1 MIPRNAST
9 TFKFQLL
16 FKDRIGIVFDIA
28 RLMTGQGLNIVSM
41 EVEQKDGFAKI
52 SMEIEQKNQN
62 FDKEALLA
70 LCSTLPDI
78 EQRKELE
85 SLPQEKRQRWFR
97 TLFDGMSEGIIS
109 VDANGI
115 INTINTVA
123 CRIINQIYEEI
134 IGRHISEVSPKDSI
148 LLDCLEKKIPI
159 SRRKSVITGTGR
171 VEFYGSAKPITDA
184 HNTFVGAVLLMQ
196 DLREVKEMVDAVSTP
211 LPITFEDFIGQS
223 PAINNLITFA
233 KKIAD
238 TGTIVSIT
246 GESGTGK
253 ELFAKAI
260 HFESGRSGPFIPI
273 NCAALPE
280 ALIESELFGYV
291 DGAFTGAR
299 TKGKPG
305 LFEAATDGT
314 IFLDEIGDMPLGPQ
328 AKILR
333 VLQDGR
339 VRRIGG
345 YEEIPVGARI
355 ITATNKD
362 LKVMVQEKRFRE
374 DLFYR
379 INVLTI
385 QIPPLRERLMDIP
398 LLAGEFLR
406 RFTTKLGKEN
416 QRLGREALTKLF
428 NHTWPGNI
436 RELKNVIERASVL
449 SENDEIAV
457 ESILLG
463 HETAALGN
471 RTAITK
477 LPNSSSSPLKKR
489 IGDYESEI
497 VLEALNTTASIR
509 EASRILGLSHTALI
523 KKIEKYGLQSGTKK
537 HHWNK
542 KLPNSLYI

>member
-1 MIPRNAST
+1 MPGN
-9 TFKFQLL
+9 FKYQLL
-16 FKDRIGIVFDIA
+16 FRDRIGIVFDIA
-28 RLMTGQGLNIVSM
+28 KLMTQQGLNIVSM
-41 EVEQKDGFAKI
+41 EVEQKEGFAKI
-52 SMEIEQKNQN
+52 SIEIEQTDQSL
-62 FDKEALLA
+62 DKDALLA
-70 LCSTLPDI
+70 LCSTLPGI
-78 EQRKELE
+78 ESRKELK
-85 SLPQEKRQRWFR
+85 SLPQEKRQRWSR
-97 TLFDGMSEGIIS
+97 TLFDGMSEGILS
-109 VDANGI
+109 VDAGGI
-115 INTINTVA
+115 INTINAVA
-123 CRIINQIYEEI
+123 CRIIGQVYEDVIGQHVSEI
-134 IGRHISEVSPKDSI
+134 STKDSI
-148 LLDCLEKKIPI
+148 ILDCLQKKIPI
-159 SRRKSVITGTGR
+159 SRRKSVMTSTGR
-171 VEFYGSAKPITDA
+171 VEFYGSAKPITD
-184 HNTFVGAVLLMQ
+184 NQGTFVGAVLLMQ
-196 DLREVKEMVDAVSTP
+196 DLREVKEMVDAISTP
-211 LPITFEDFIGQS
+211 LPTTFDDFIGRS
-223 PAINNLITFA
+223 PSIKNLITFA

-260 HFESGRSGPFIPI
+260 HFESGRTGPFIPI

-280 ALIESELFGYV
+280 SLIESELFGYV

-355 ITATNKD
+355 ITATNKN
-362 LKVMVQEKRFRE
+362 LKEMVDDKRFRA

-398 LLAGEFLR
+398 LLAGDFLR
-406 RFTTKLGKEN
+406 RFTTKLGKQE
-416 QRLGREALTKLF
+416 QRLGNEALAKLF
-428 NHTWPGNI
+428 THPWPGNI

-463 HETAALGN
+463 HETAMLGN
-471 RTAITK
+471 K
-477 LPNSSSSPLKKR
+477 PVLGNLLGSSGSSLKNR
-489 IGDYESEI
+489 IGDYEKDI
-497 VLEALNTTASIR
+497 LLEALNTASSIR
-509 EASRILGLSHTALI
+509 EAARVLGLSHTALI
-523 KKIEKYGLQSGTKK
+523 QKIRKYELQRGSKSNQ
-537 HHWNK
+537 WNNN
-542 KLPNSLYI
+542 LPIFT